1 MLNQLRTQEEGFM
14 KYMLA
19 RDVWM
24 GFEDATSADIVK
36 PASATVTTSQAG
48 VDCLVPVG
56 LEVVGRRELME
67 SSLRL
72 LQRARYLRETGGVP
86 SLVSTRICG
95 RRRRRPGGVSPS
107 PKELSGPRKPG
118 DAAGDIAEEEDRWV
132 ASGRSP
138 KRSKLS
144 VSVPIGS
151 GPCDGGDDDDGDN
164 DDDDEFRWQAPFVMG
179 RLSIRLS
186 KHPRLAL
193 ENLSRALHLAKV
205 MYVAAVCLCLC
216 VYVYIN

>member
-1 MLNQLRTQEEGFM
+1 MLNRLRTQEEGFM

-24 GFEDATSADIVK
+24 GFEDADIVK
-36 PASATVTTSQAG
+36 PASAKTPTG
-48 VDCLVPVG
+48 DLLVPVG
-56 LEVVGRRELME
+56 LEVGGRRELME

-72 LQRARYLRETGGVP
+72 LRRARYLRETGGVP
-86 SLVSTRICG
+86 SLVSARICG
-95 RRRRRPGGVSPS
+95 RRRRRPGGASPS
-107 PKELSGPRKPG
+107 PKELSSPRKPG
-118 DAAGDIAEEEDRWV
+118 DAGGDAAEEEDRWV

-151 GPCDGGDDDDGDN
+151 GIFDDDDDDN
-164 DDDDEFRWQAPFVMG
+164 DDDDEFRWQAPFVIG

-205 MYVAAVCLCLC
+205 MYVAAVCVCLLNC
-216 VYVYIN
+216 TKPCNPALSY